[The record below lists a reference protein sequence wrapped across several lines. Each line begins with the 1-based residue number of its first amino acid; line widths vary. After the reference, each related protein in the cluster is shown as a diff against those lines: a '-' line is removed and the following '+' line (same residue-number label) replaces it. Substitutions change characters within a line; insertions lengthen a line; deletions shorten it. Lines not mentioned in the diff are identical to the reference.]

1 MPSSKL
7 KNALYRAALPLLAP
21 SPRGQM
27 RHEIAGRSLSPA
39 SMRRYERL
47 LRRHHV
53 LGASLL
59 LQSGDESAA
68 VLTSTVKQPV
78 HTARADTLWRV
89 ASITK
94 MATALAVLRL
104 CERQAFT
111 LDSPAEALLPDGG
124 ALRGITLRHL
134 LSHTSGLRDCSLAED
149 GLLRGDTWQDVL
161 RQPGAR
167 AGEPGASFA
176 YCNFGFGL
184 IGCII
189 EQATGQPIHRAVE
202 ELVFRPLGLRA
213 TLCAAGLPGTQ
224 IMPISRVLPWRPGQ
238 EVTVTP
244 YGRQVFDAPDPLRH
258 FGHTAGSMYTDAAS
272 LSRLLRMISA
282 KGSLDGEAFLTPG
295 SIAEMV
301 RPHAQYGRL
310 DPRLSYGLGLLI
322 IEDPAIGPRRVFG
335 HQGYAYGCADGA
347 FFEEGTGRQMIFL
360 NGGCSEARRGRLG
373 CCNRDLLRFA
383 FREELPEW
391 K

>member
-27 RHEIAGRSLSPA
+27 RHECTGRSLSPA
-39 SMRRYERL
+39 SMRRYEGL

-59 LQSGDESAA
+59 MRSGDERAA
-68 VLTSTVKQPV
+68 VLTSTVRKPV
-78 HTARADTLWRV
+78 HTAGADTLWRV

-94 MATALAVLRL
+94 MATALAALRL
-104 CERQAFT
+104 CERQAFA
-111 LDSPAEALLPDGG
+111 LDDPVSALLPDAE
-124 ALRGITLRHL
+124 ALRGITLRQL
-134 LSHTSGLRDCSLAED
+134 LSHTSGLRDCTLAED
-149 GLLRGDTWQDVL
+149 GLLRGETWQEVL
-161 RQPGAR
+161 RQPGVR
-167 AGEPGASFA
+167 AGEPGASFS

-184 IGCII
+184 IGCVI
-189 EQATGQPIHRAVE
+189 EQATGQPVHRAVE
-202 ELVFRPLGLRA
+202 ELVFGPLGLHA
-213 TLCAAGLPGTQ
+213 TLCAAEVPQAQ

-244 YGRQVFDAPDPLRH
+244 YGRQTFGEPDPLRH

-272 LSRLLRMISA
+272 LSRLLRMIA
-282 KGSLDGEAFLTPG
+282 GQGRLDGEAFLSPG
-295 SIAEMV
+295 SIAEML
-301 RPHAQYGRL
+301 RPQARYGRS

-322 IEDPAIGPRRVFG
+322 VEDPAISPRRVFG

-347 FFEEGTGRQMIFL
+347 FFEEDTGRQLIFL

-373 CCNRDLLRFA
+373 SCNRDLMRFA
-383 FREELPEW
+383 FREELPQW